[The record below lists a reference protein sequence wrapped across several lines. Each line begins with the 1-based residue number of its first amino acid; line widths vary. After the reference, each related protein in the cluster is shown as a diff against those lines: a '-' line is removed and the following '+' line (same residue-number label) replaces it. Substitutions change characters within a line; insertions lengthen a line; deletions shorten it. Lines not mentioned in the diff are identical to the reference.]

1 MTAGNTRGSRGAW
14 TLALGLTLGGCGD
27 LDGANAGFISRDT
40 AQPLGTLSRARPAD
54 DREQALT
61 ALAEDAWRREHR
73 FLDAVDPGYLFRSTR
88 VRQVE
93 IDAGLWNAEELYQLG
108 GQLFSLHFSAAVGMG
123 GGDQPAIRRFHEGRR
138 GGPDA
143 TRCVSCHWR
152 GGLVG
157 AGDAAD
163 NAMLRGDGNRES
175 STIPRNPPALIGA
188 GVVQRLAEEMSIELR
203 TLQNEALAF
212 SAQADY
218 ALRLPITAKGV
229 DFGFITVHPDGEVEH
244 HELQGVDSDLI
255 IKPFGWKGT
264 IPNIRDAAEDALL
277 IHHGMQSETL
287 VIVGDESRVGP
298 FGGDDPDGDGVV
310 EEILEGQ
317 VTALTLFL
325 AMQELPQEQPPEDS
339 HLLTLWAR
347 GRRDFETLGCADC
360 HTPSLVLDDPAYILP
375 HRYGG
380 SALRVDLSTEG
391 VEPRVQ
397 PDAETGEYTIRLYS
411 DLKRHDMG
419 EALTERRGE
428 AGVEAATFITPPLW
442 GLARSRPYLHDGR
455 AATIEEAILL
465 HGGEAA
471 RARDRFASLSE
482 VDRAPLRIFL
492 TSLTRARR
500 LVTQ

>member
-1 MTAGNTRGSRGAW
+1 MSATGRVTALSVV
-14 TLALGLTLGGCGD
+14 LLSVGLSPLGCGD
-27 LDGANAGFISRDT
+27 LDGGSSGFISRDT

-54 DREQALT
+54 DREQAVT

-73 FLDAVDPGYLFRSTR
+73 FLDAVDPGHLFRSTR

-108 GQLFSLHFSAAVGMG
+108 GQLFSLHFSPAVGMG
-123 GGDQPAIRRFHEGRR
+123 GGDQPAIRRFHLGRR

-152 GGLVG
+152 GGLAG

-163 NAMLRGDGNRES
+163 NAMLRGDGNLES
-175 STIPRNPPALIGA
+175 STTPRNPPALIGA
-188 GVVQRLAEEMSIELR
+188 GIVQRLAEEMSEELHTQVR
-203 TLQNEALAF
+203 EAQSFA
-212 SAQADY
+212 AGADY
-218 ALRLPITAKGV
+218 AVRIPVSAKGI
-229 DFGFITVHPDGEVEH
+229 DFGVVTVDPDGEVNYE
-244 HELQGVDSDLI
+244 EVEGVDRDLE

-264 IPNIRDAAEDALL
+264 IPDLRDAAEDALL

-287 VIVGDESRVGP
+287 VIVGDEDRVGP

-325 AMQELPQEQPPEDS
+325 AMQELPEEQPPEDPYM
-339 HLLTLWAR
+339 LTLWAQ
-347 GRRDFETLGCADC
+347 GRQDFETLGCADC
-360 HTPSLVLDDPAYILP
+360 HTPSLVLEDPAYILP

-391 VEPRVQ
+391 VEPRVR
-397 PDAETGEYTIRLYS
+397 PDAQTGVYSIRLYS

-419 EALTERRGE
+419 EALTERTSE
-428 AGVEAATFITPPLW
+428 AGVAPGTFITPPLW

-455 AATIEEAILL
+455 ASTIEEAILL
-465 HGGEAA
+465 HGGEAK
-471 RARDRFASLSE
+471 RSRDRFAALDE
-482 VDRAPLRIFL
+482 TDRAPLRIFL